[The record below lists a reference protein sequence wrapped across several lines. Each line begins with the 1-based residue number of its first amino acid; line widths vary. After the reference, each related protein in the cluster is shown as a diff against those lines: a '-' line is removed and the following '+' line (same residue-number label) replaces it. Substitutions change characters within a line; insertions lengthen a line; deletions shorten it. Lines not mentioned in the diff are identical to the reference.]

1 MAGERSTTVRPHQA
15 TGVTATDLDLRDQLA
30 GAQARILRLESENR
44 ALRSELSGKS
54 KASAIDRLRLEKE
67 QIERDRFQA
76 VHELEARIAQLM
88 TEQSAEVERHT
99 REMQELAG
107 RLRATLTWRAGRVVT
122 APLKLADGIRRKR
135 RARA

>member
-1 MAGERSTTVRPHQA
+1 MAGERATTIQPHLRP
-15 TGVTATDLDLRDQLA
+15 GVTATELDLRDQLA
-30 GAQARILRLESENR
+30 GAHARIMRLESENR
-44 ALRSELSGKS
+44 ALHSELDGKA

-107 RLRATLTWRAGRVVT
+107 RLRATLTWRAGRIVT

-135 RARA
+135 RTRA